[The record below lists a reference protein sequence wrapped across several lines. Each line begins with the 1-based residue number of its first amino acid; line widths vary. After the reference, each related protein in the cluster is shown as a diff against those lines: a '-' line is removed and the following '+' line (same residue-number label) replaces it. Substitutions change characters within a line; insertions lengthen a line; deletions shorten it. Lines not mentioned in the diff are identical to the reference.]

1 MNSPFY
7 QPFKDTGYPVLVLTN
22 QLDELILTQA
32 QNYKDFEFVNVEQAD
47 VEAIRKQA
55 GKEQQSVSS
64 RLPDED
70 VTNFCLWLKDTLSHK
85 VEKVKLSQRLTDL
98 PAILIGKMSSQMFM
112 MMQIMQMQSAGGG
125 NPSNMEYPKDLT
137 LEINAA
143 HPTIVNLNILR
154 KQQPDFA
161 KEISFVLLD
170 QILQA
175 SNIPS
180 EPKEQAGRHQ
190 STIEGFLDEALVSR
204 TSARRAQ
211 VKEDIPEAVVIEDA
225 SQNGDS

>member
-7 QPFKDTGYPVLVLTN
+7 QPFKDTGHPVLVLTN

-32 QNYKDFEFVNVEQAD
+32 ANYKDFEFVNVEQAD
-47 VEAIRKQA
+47 VEALRKASGQ
-55 GKEQQSVSS
+55 ENPSVTS

-112 MMQIMQMQSAGGG
+112 MMQMMQMSNQGQG
-125 NPSNMEYPKDLT
+125 NIQNMEFPKDLT

-154 KQQPDFA
+154 K
-161 KEISFVLLD
+161 E
-170 QILQA
+170 
-175 SNIPS
+175 
-180 EPKEQAGRHQ
+180 
-190 STIEGFLDEALVSR
+190 
-204 TSARRAQ
+204 
-211 VKEDIPEAVVIEDA
+211 
-225 SQNGDS
+225 